1 MDRDYACEVREI
13 APEQFRDVLGH
24 LPTGVTVM
32 AALAPHGP
40 VGMAANSVTSVSL
53 HPPLVL
59 VCPAQAST
67 TWPRIREAGRFCLNV
82 MAREQADLARR
93 FSTLG
98 LDRFEDVPWRARPSG
113 PGLEGALAWIECT
126 IRDEYD
132 AGDHTVV
139 IATVDGL
146 EASGEGEPL
155 VFFRGRYGTFSPA
168 GRLSSD
174 GAAGPE

>member
-1 MDRDYACEVREI
+1 MREI
-13 APEQFRDVLGH
+13 APEHFRDVLGH

-32 AALAPHGP
+32 AALARDGP

-59 VCPAQAST
+59 VCPAKAST
-67 TWPRIREAGRFCLNV
+67 TWPRIRETGHFCLNV
-82 MAREQADLARR
+82 MASDQERLARR

-98 LDRFEDVPWRARPSG
+98 LDRFEDVPWRARPRG

-126 IRDEYD
+126 ILDEYD

-139 IATVDGL
+139 IATVDAL
-146 EASGEGEPL
+146 EASDEGEPL
-155 VFFRGRYGTFSPA
+155 VFFRGLYGTFSSG
-168 GRLSSD
+168 GRVSPLRREAPD
-174 GAAGPE
+174 